1 MMVLLT
7 DFCWS
12 NIDQEGSRTF
22 NFQRFPGES
31 LPFQD
36 LTTSTNDTER
46 TIESFQPF
54 IVVKVNTTQF
64 DLMISITFCITYA
77 RQANRLGWV
86 RSQLT

>member
-1 MMVLLT
+1 MMVLT

-22 NFQRFPGES
+22 NFQRLPVES

-46 TIESFQPF
+46 TIESFQQF
-54 IVVKVNTTQF
+54 IVVNKVNTTQF

>member
-12 NIDQEGSRTF
+12 NIDQDGSRTF
-22 NFQRFPGES
+22 NFQRFPVES

-36 LTTSTNDTER
+36 FLSMTSTNDTR

-54 IVVKVNTTQF
+54 IVNVKSEQGTIRF
-64 DLMISITFCITYA
+64 DDIDEILY
-77 RQANRLGWV
+77 
-86 RSQLT
+86 

>member
-22 NFQRFPGES
+22 NFQRLPVES

-36 LTTSTNDTER
+36 LLLTTSTNDTR

-54 IVVKVNTTQF
+54 IVNVKSEQGTIRF
-64 DLMISITFCITYA
+64 DGIDKILY
-77 RQANRLGWV
+77 
-86 RSQLT
+86 

>member
-1 MMVLLT
+1 MMVLT

-36 LTTSTNDTER
+36 LLTTSTNDTER

-54 IVVKVNTTQF
+54 IVVKVNTAQF
-64 DLMISITFCITYA
+64 DLLISITFCITYA